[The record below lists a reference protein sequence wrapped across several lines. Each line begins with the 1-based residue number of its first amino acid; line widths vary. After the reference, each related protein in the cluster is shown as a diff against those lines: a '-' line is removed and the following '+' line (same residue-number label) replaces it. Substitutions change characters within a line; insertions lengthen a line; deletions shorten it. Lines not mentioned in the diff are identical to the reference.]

1 VSRAPLLLLLLLLAG
16 VALAQGRVSPAG
28 ALSVAR
34 VNHTATLLRDG
45 RVLVTGGRTVD
56 GLSTLASAE
65 VFDPKTRGWKL
76 VPSMAVGRSHHAAT
90 LLADGRVLVT
100 GGTSADPD
108 PQAARFIALASAELY
123 DPVLNRWFPAAPLH
137 EARNGHTATLLAD
150 GSVLVV
156 GGAREQRALLTSVE
170 RYEPTQNAWSLAPSL
185 QVERSLHAAVRLRDG
200 SVVVM
205 GGRGHVTRAD
215 GGVAISPLESVERF
229 DPGRGGW
236 AAVAPMTE
244 ARQRMGAVALDD
256 GVVVLGGQT
265 TTSSTNLA
273 EAWSPALETS
283 TWRPLENHLSMA
295 LAAHTA
301 TLLPNRDLLVVG
313 GEPPNQVD
321 TARVQR
327 WKYDSKQWCLA
338 AQLKTSRKA
347 HTATLL
353 KDGRVLVV
361 GGTSGGVP
369 EASAE
374 LWEDAKGKCEEP
386 SGVSLE
392 W

>member
-1 VSRAPLLLLLLLLAG
+1 MLVLSAGLALG
-16 VALAQGRVSPAG
+16 QGRVSPAG

-34 VNHTATLLRDG
+34 VNHTATVLRDG
-45 RVLVTGGRTVD
+45 RVLVTGGRTID

-65 VFDPKTRGWKL
+65 LFDPKTRSWKM

-108 PQAARFIALASAELY
+108 PSVARFVALASAELF
-123 DPVLNRWFPAAPLH
+123 DPAKNRWTPAAPLR
-137 EARNGHTATLLAD
+137 EARNGHTATVLDD
-150 GSVLVV
+150 GTVLVV
-156 GGAREQRALLTSVE
+156 GGAREQRTVLTSVE
-170 RYEPTQNAWSLAPSL
+170 RYDPTQNVWLPAPSL
-185 QVERSLHAAVRLRDG
+185 QVARSLHAAARLRDG

-215 GGVAISPLESVERF
+215 GGTSVSPLDSVERF
-229 DPGRGGW
+229 DAGLGAW
-236 AAVAPMTE
+236 ALVAPMTE
-244 ARQRMGAVALDD
+244 ARQRMGAAVLDE

-265 TTSSTNLA
+265 PTSSTNLA
-273 EAWSPALETS
+273 EAWAPS
-283 TWRPLENHLSMA
+283 TDGAGWKPLENHLSMA

-301 TLLPNRDLLVVG
+301 TLLPNLDLLVVG

-327 WKYDSKQWCLA
+327 WRHDSKQWCLA
-338 AQLKTSRKA
+338 AQLKTARKA

-353 KDGRVLVV
+353 RDGRVLVV

-374 LWEDAKGKCEEP
+374 LWEDAKGPCEEP
-386 SGVSLE
+386 PGVSLE